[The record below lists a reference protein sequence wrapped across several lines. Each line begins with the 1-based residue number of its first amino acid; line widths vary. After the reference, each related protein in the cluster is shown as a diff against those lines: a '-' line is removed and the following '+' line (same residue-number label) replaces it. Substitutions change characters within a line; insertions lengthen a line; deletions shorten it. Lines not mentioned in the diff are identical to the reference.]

1 MHDYTPRRIVPA
13 ALNRLKETA
22 MAATMQPTPSSA
34 SPRQSRPRGFGRT
47 ANVLLTYTLAKG
59 LQMALYALIF
69 PLYLYHLGYKQDT
82 IGLVTALGAMTTL
95 VGAVPLGLLAD
106 RVGRA
111 RLFVF
116 SAALTPFPYLAIAFT
131 SSLTVIIPGVMI
143 ANFLATV
150 YWSTNAPLL
159 VGAVRPEDRVRVFAA
174 NSFLL
179 MGVGAL
185 GSVIGGTIPVI
196 AGHLLHESSG
206 ATMPLRIAL
215 SGTAVIS
222 AVGAIPL
229 LGIRAVDGAPEG
241 RTRAWRFR
249 KSDLRLFGKLLCADA
264 LQAFGAGAV
273 IGFLPLFFALRYGL
287 SAGVL
292 GILFTTTGILSGVAS
307 LAAPMLAR
315 RLGDLRA
322 LITAQALIAPAILF
336 TALAPF
342 VWLAILF
349 EVCRTGL
356 RGTVDPIYTPFAM
369 TRVPARQRGAL
380 GGLYNVTWATGFS
393 LGPLISGAIQVH
405 AGFGPAFTMSAACY
419 AVAAATM
426 FLFFRDSSAIADE
439 QEREMPVA
447 A

>member
-1 MHDYTPRRIVPA
+1 
-13 ALNRLKETA
+13 
-22 MAATMQPTPSSA
+22 MAATIQPNPQPPA
-34 SPRQSRPRGFGRT
+34 PLPARRRGFGRT
-47 ANVLLTYTLAKG
+47 ANVLLAYTLTKG
-59 LQMALYALIF
+59 FQLSLYALIF

-82 IGLVTALGAMTTL
+82 IGLVTALGAVTTL

-111 RLFVF
+111 RLFVL
-116 SAALTPFPYLAIAFT
+116 SAILTPIPYLAIALT
-131 SSLTVIIPGVMI
+131 SSLAVIIPGAMI

-159 VGAVRPEDRVRVFAA
+159 VGAVAPEDRVRVFAA

-179 MGVGAL
+179 MGLGAL
-185 GSVIGGTIPVI
+185 GAVIGGTIPVI
-196 AGHLLHESSG
+196 AGRLLHQPSD

-222 AVGAIPL
+222 AIGAIPL
-229 LGIRAVDGAPEG
+229 LGIRAADGAPEG
-241 RTRAWRFR
+241 RARAWRFQ

-273 IGFLPLFFALRYGL
+273 IGFLPLFFKLRYGL
-287 SAGVL
+287 STGFL

-307 LAAPMLAR
+307 LAAPALAR

-322 LITAQALIAPAILF
+322 LITAQAVIAPAILF
-336 TALAPF
+336 TALAPV
-342 VWLAILF
+342 VWLAIFF
-349 EVCRTGL
+349 EVCRTAL

-393 LGPLISGAIQVH
+393 LGPLLSGAIQVR

-419 AVAAATM
+419 ALAAATM
-426 FLFFRDSSAIADE
+426 FLFFRDSPAIADE
-439 QEREMPVA
+439 HEHELPVA

>member
-1 MHDYTPRRIVPA
+1 MVVMI
-13 ALNRLKETA
+13 
-22 MAATMQPTPSSA
+22 QPTPQPPA
-34 SPRQSRPRGFGRT
+34 RRHGFGRT
-47 ANVLLTYTLAKG
+47 ANVLLAYTLTKG
-59 LQMALYALIF
+59 LQMSLYALIF

-82 IGLVTALGAMTTL
+82 IGVVTALGAVTTL

-111 RLFVF
+111 RLFVL
-116 SAALTPFPYLAIAFT
+116 SAALTPIPYLAIAST
-131 SSLTVIIPGVMI
+131 SSLAVIIPGVMI

-159 VGAVRPEDRVRVFAA
+159 VGAVAPEDRVRVFAA

-179 MGVGAL
+179 MGLGAL
-185 GSVIGGTIPVI
+185 GAVIGGTIPVV
-196 AGHLLHESSG
+196 AGHLLHQPSD

-215 SGTAVIS
+215 SGTAIIS
-222 AVGAIPL
+222 AIGAIPL
-229 LGIRAVDGAPEG
+229 LGIRAADGAPEG
-241 RTRAWRFR
+241 RARAWRFQR
-249 KSDLRLFGKLLCADA
+249 SDLRVFGKLLCADA

-273 IGFLPLFFALRYGL
+273 IGFLPLFFKLRYGL
-287 SAGVL
+287 SPGVL

-307 LAAPMLAR
+307 LAAPLLAR

-322 LITAQALIAPAILF
+322 LITAQAVIAPAILF
-336 TALAPF
+336 TALAPV
-342 VWLAILF
+342 VWLAIFF
-349 EVCRTGL
+349 EVSRTAL
-356 RGTVDPIYTPFAM
+356 QGTVDPIYTPFAM

-393 LGPLISGAIQVH
+393 LGPLLSGAIQVR

-419 AVAAATM
+419 ALAAVTM
-426 FLFFRDSSAIADE
+426 FLFFRDSPAIADE
-439 QEREMPVA
+439 HDHELRVA

>member
-1 MHDYTPRRIVPA
+1 MTIGTSPIAPPQPSRIA
-13 ALNRLKETA
+13 
-22 MAATMQPTPSSA
+22 
-34 SPRQSRPRGFGRT
+34 RGFGRT
-47 ANVLLTYTLAKG
+47 ANVLLAYTLAKG
-59 LQMALYALIF
+59 LQMSLFALIF

-82 IGLVTALGAMTTL
+82 IGLVTALGAVTTL

-111 RLFVF
+111 RLFIL
-116 SAALTPFPYLAIAFT
+116 SAMLTPFPYLATAAT
-131 SSLTVIIPGVMI
+131 SSLAVIIPGVMI

-159 VGAVRPEDRVRVFAA
+159 VGAVKPEDRVRVFAA

-179 MGVGAL
+179 MGLGAL
-185 GSVIGGTIPVI
+185 GAVIGGTIPVI
-196 AGHLLHESSG
+196 AGYVLHEPSG

-222 AVGAIPL
+222 AIGAIPL
-229 LGIRAVDGAPEG
+229 LGIRAVDGAPED
-241 RTRAWRFR
+241 RARAWRFQ
-249 KSDLRLFGKLLCADA
+249 KSDLRLFSKLLCADG
-264 LQAFGAGAV
+264 LQAFGAGAI
-273 IGFLPLFFALRYGL
+273 IGFLPLFFELRYGL

-307 LAAPMLAR
+307 LAAPVLAR

-322 LITAQALIAPAILF
+322 LITAQAVIAPAILF

-349 EVCRTGL
+349 EVCRTAL

-419 AVAAATM
+419 AVAAVTM
-426 FLFFRDSSAIADE
+426 FLFFHDSPAIADE
-439 QEREMPVA
+439 REQELPVTA
-447 A
+447 

>member
-1 MHDYTPRRIVPA
+1 MVA
-13 ALNRLKETA
+13 ALHPA
-22 MAATMQPTPSSA
+22 PSPSTP
-34 SPRQSRPRGFGRT
+34 PKQRGFGRT
-47 ANVLLTYTLAKG
+47 ANALLAYTLAKG
-59 LQMALYALIF
+59 LQMSLFALIF

-82 IGLVTALGAMTTL
+82 IGLVTALGAVTTL

-111 RLFVF
+111 RLFVL
-116 SAALTPFPYLAIAFT
+116 SAILTPIPYVAISVT
-131 SSLTVIIPGVMI
+131 SSLAVIISSVMV

-159 VGAVRPEDRVRVFAA
+159 VGAVPAADRVRVFAA

-179 MGVGAL
+179 MGLGAL
-185 GSVIGGTIPVI
+185 GAVIGGTIPSV
-196 AGHLLHESSG
+196 AGFILNQPSD

-215 SGTAVIS
+215 SGTAIIS
-222 AVGAIPL
+222 AIGAIPL
-229 LGIRAVDGAPEG
+229 LGIRAADGAPEG
-241 RTRAWRFR
+241 RARAWRFR

-273 IGFLPLFFALRYGL
+273 IGFLPLFFKLRYGL

-292 GILFTTTGILSGVAS
+292 GILFTATGILSGIAS
-307 LAAPMLAR
+307 LAAPLLAR

-322 LITAQALIAPAILF
+322 LILAQAAIAPAILF
-336 TALAPF
+336 TALAPAA
-342 VWLAILF
+342 WLAILF
-349 EVCRTGL
+349 EVSRTAL

-419 AVAAATM
+419 AIAAVAM
-426 FLFFRDSSAIADE
+426 FLFFHGSAAIADE
-439 QEREMPVA
+439 HEHEQELA
-447 A
+447 AA

>member
-1 MHDYTPRRIVPA
+1 MTARRITLA
-13 ALNRLKETA
+13 MIARLEGTP
-22 MAATMQPTPSSA
+22 MVATIQPTPPPSA
-34 SPRQSRPRGFGRT
+34 PSRMHRRGFGRT

-59 LQMALYALIF
+59 LQLSLYALIF

-82 IGLVTALGAMTTL
+82 IGLVTALGAVTTL

-111 RLFVF
+111 RLFVA
-116 SAALTPFPYLAIAFT
+116 SALLTPFPYLTISFT
-131 SSLTVIIPGVMI
+131 SSLAVIIPAVMI
-143 ANFLATV
+143 ANFLATI

-159 VGAVRPEDRVRVFAA
+159 VGAVGPEDRVRVFAA

-179 MGVGAL
+179 MGLGAL
-185 GSVIGGTIPVI
+185 GAVIGGTIPVV
-196 AGHLLHESSG
+196 AGHLLHESSD

-215 SGTAVIS
+215 SGTAIIS
-222 AVGAIPL
+222 AIGAIPL
-229 LGIRAVDGAPEG
+229 LGIRAVDGVPEG
-241 RTRAWRFR
+241 RARAWRFR

-264 LQAFGAGAV
+264 LQAFGAGAI
-273 IGFLPLFFALRYGL
+273 IGFLPLFFRLRYGL

-307 LAAPMLAR
+307 LAAPVLAR

-322 LITAQALIAPAILF
+322 LITAQAVIAPAILF

-342 VWLAILF
+342 VWLAIFF
-349 EVCRTGL
+349 EVCRTAL

-419 AVAAATM
+419 AVAAFTM
-426 FLFFRDSSAIADE
+426 FLFFRDSPAIADE
-439 QEREMPVA
+439 QELPVA

>member
-1 MHDYTPRRIVPA
+1 MV
-13 ALNRLKETA
+13 
-22 MAATMQPTPSSA
+22 ATIQSAPQPTSSPPA
-34 SPRQSRPRGFGRT
+34 RGRGFGRT
-47 ANVLLTYTLAKG
+47 ANVLLAYTLTKG
-59 LQMALYALIF
+59 LQMSLYALIF

-82 IGLVTALGAMTTL
+82 IGVVTALGAVTTL
-95 VGAVPLGLLAD
+95 IGAVPLGLLAD

-111 RLFVF
+111 RLFIL
-116 SAALTPFPYLAIAFT
+116 SALLTPLPYLAISFT
-131 SSLTVIIPGVMI
+131 SSLAVIIPGVMI

-159 VGAVRPEDRVRVFAA
+159 VGAVAPEDRVRVFAA

-179 MGVGAL
+179 MGLGAL
-185 GSVIGGTIPVI
+185 GAVIGGTIPAV
-196 AGHLLHESSG
+196 AGHLLHQPSD

-215 SGTAVIS
+215 SATAIIS

-229 LGIRAVDGAPEG
+229 LGIRAVDGAAEN
-241 RTRAWRFR
+241 RARAWRFR
-249 KSDLRLFGKLLCADA
+249 KSDLRVFGKLLCADA
-264 LQAFGAGAV
+264 LQAFGAGAI
-273 IGFLPLFFALRYGL
+273 IGFLPLFFRLRYGL

-307 LAAPMLAR
+307 LAAPALAR

-322 LITAQALIAPAILF
+322 LITAQAVIAPAILF
-336 TALAPF
+336 TALAP
-342 VWLAILF
+342 VAWLAILF
-349 EVCRTGL
+349 EVGRTAL

-419 AVAAATM
+419 ALAAATM
-426 FLFFRDSSAIADE
+426 FLFFRDSPAIADE
-439 QEREMPVA
+439 QELPA
-447 A
+447 TA

>member
-1 MHDYTPRRIVPA
+1 MVASLSPA
-13 ALNRLKETA
+13 PS
-22 MAATMQPTPSSA
+22 PTTRPN
-34 SPRQSRPRGFGRT
+34 PRGFGRT
-47 ANVLLTYTLAKG
+47 ANVLLAYTLAKG
-59 LQMALYALIF
+59 LQLSLYALIF

-82 IGLVTALGAMTTL
+82 IGVVTALGAVTTL
-95 VGAVPLGLLAD
+95 VAAVPLGLLAD

-111 RLFVF
+111 RLFVL
-116 SAALTPFPYLAIAFT
+116 SAILTPFPYLAISVT
-131 SSLTVIIPGVMI
+131 SSLAVIIPGVMI

-159 VGAVRPEDRVRVFAA
+159 VGAVPPADRVRVFAA

-185 GSVIGGTIPVI
+185 GAVIGGTIPSI
-196 AGHLLHESSG
+196 AGFLLHQPSG

-215 SGTAVIS
+215 SGTAIIS

-241 RTRAWRFR
+241 RARAWRFR

-273 IGFLPLFFALRYGL
+273 IGFLPLFFQLRYGL

-292 GILFTTTGILSGVAS
+292 GILFTATGILSGVAS
-307 LAAPMLAR
+307 LAAPVLAR

-322 LITAQALIAPAILF
+322 LILAQAAIAPAILF
-336 TALAPF
+336 TALAPI
-342 VWLAILF
+342 VWLAVLF
-349 EVCRTGL
+349 EVSRTAL

-393 LGPLISGAIQVH
+393 LGPLISGWIQVH

-419 AVAAATM
+419 ATAAVAM
-426 FLFFRDSSAIADE
+426 FLFFHGSAAIADE
-439 QEREMPVA
+439 HEQEQELA
-447 A
+447 AA